1 MLKGFDEDIA
11 GLDLPDD
18 VKETLLNKANERA
31 AGLVGKNEELISKLN
46 HLKDNGTATQAELEQ
61 LRQLKDTYEQEKAE
75 SQGQYK
81 EALTLA
87 EQRMAKDREKLEAQL
102 NEANSQ
108 LQNLVVTG
116 GLNSELDKIG
126 IDPLMKQAAEAI
138 IKPQV
143 QMIDGKAMINDKPLS
158 EFVAEWGETDIGKRM
173 TLAPNNSGGGANG
186 SGAVNTNSG
195 NKAYSE
201 MSIAEKAQYL
211 QSKG

>member
-31 AGLVGKNEELISKLN
+31 AGLVGKNEELISKLGQ
-46 HLKDNGTATQAELEQ
+46 LKDNGTATQAELEQ

-87 EQRMAKDREKLEAQL
+87 EQRMAKETEKYKSENEQL
-102 NEANSQ
+102 KSQ
-108 LQNLVVTG
+108 LENLVVSG
-116 GLNSELDKIG
+116 GLNSELDKIK
-126 IDPLMKQAAEAI
+126 IDPLMRQAAEAI

-158 EFVAEWGETDIGKRM
+158 EFVAEWSETDIGKRM

-186 SGAVNTNSG
+186 SGGVNGQINSKLSPLEQEAAAI
-195 NKAYSE
+195 NKRLG
-201 MSIAEKAQYL
+201 I
-211 QSKG
+211 G